1 MLPYVTDK
9 GKFTAGDLLQHGAVH
24 TSWIWSH
31 LLGDGGVQE
40 EALQHPGEHSAT
52 QREGVV

>member
-40 EALQHPGEHSAT
+40 EALQHPGEHST
-52 QREGVV
+52 TPREGVV